1 MHAESGI
8 PVQYRP
14 ELLETLHGRLPQAV
28 AFFDANRRLMYGNAR
43 WWSFLELADR
53 PVDHSAIGVPFADLF
68 PRAPDL
74 DDALRSVLTGQ
85 TVRRAGWALATKSG
99 ETYWDV
105 TLAPLIDRGEA
116 TGFICVV
123 DDATARIAAEQGAA
137 AKARLAAFRADVSQA
152 LASSDEIDPVLQ
164 ACAEAM
170 VRHAPAAFARIWV
183 LDPADDAY
191 RLRASAGLY
200 TRLDGTYARIP
211 VDWIRQKTF
220 GGHAP
225 IVEIDLPRTHRVREP
240 DWASAQGL
248 VSWVNQ
254 TLVARGRTIGFM
266 TLFGR
271 ENFTSDTLAE
281 LAAVADAMAQ
291 FLERKQAEAALRE
304 RDALFRDVFE
314 AAADGLVI
322 SDLDSGEILAANP
335 AFCEMHGFS
344 QSELLDRCRSDLVDP
359 ASDGQLRD
367 HVAAIRTGQ
376 PSRVRLQAVR
386 ADGSVF
392 HASSQGSVIHYQ
404 GRPALLGMLRDV
416 SEEQAAH
423 EGLERRVAERTQE
436 LQALLDMSR
445 SISLV
450 SELHPLLDLILDQM
464 RQIVD
469 YESVAIGLIDGE
481 AYTTVAVRRDEIGWR
496 SQNPLGTQFVVDRTQ
511 VLWRDLAAGRTL
523 HTPNIHSHDEVA
535 VGFRT
540 LVGDRLQTTYGHVC
554 SLVVAPLMVG
564 NDLIGAMF
572 MSSVAE
578 DRYQPHD
585 IDLVAAI
592 ANQIAVAI
600 VNARLHERDRTMAA
614 LQERQ
619 RLARELHDSVSQAL
633 FGIGLGAE
641 TARAMLSRDPA
652 KATQPIEYVL
662 QLARGSMAEMRALI
676 FELRP
681 ESLAQEG
688 LVAALEKQAAATR
701 ARHGIK
707 VDLTLCEEPDVP
719 LDVKEAIYR
728 IAQEA
733 MHNTVKHAHAST
745 ITVDLSRTDEELNLA
760 VIDNGAGFDSHA
772 SFPGHLGLVSM
783 RERMARFGGHIAIES
798 APGEGTRISVSV
810 PFHAIPQT
818 NTTQRFGGTND
829 DPHSAR

>member
-1 MHAESGI
+1 MHFESGT

-28 AFFDANRRLMYGNAR
+28 AIFNAAQRLIYANAR
-43 WWSFLELADR
+43 WWSFLEL
-53 PVDHSAIGVPFADLF
+53 VDGFPDNPAIGVPFAELLPD
-68 PRAPDL
+68 APDL
-74 DDALRSVLTGQ
+74 GDALPSVLIGETIQ
-85 TVRRAGWALATKSG
+85 RAGWAHATKSG

-105 TLAPLIDRGEA
+105 TLTPLVDGSDV
-116 TGFICVV
+116 TGFICLG
-123 DDATARIAAEQGAA
+123 DDATARIAAERAA
-137 AKARLAAFRADVSQA
+137 AATVRLAAFRTDVSQA
-152 LASSDEIDPVLQ
+152 LASSDDIDPVLQ

-183 LDPADDAY
+183 LDAAEEVY

-200 TRLDGTYARIP
+200 TRLDGTFSRIP
-211 VDWIRQKTF
+211 VDWIRQKSF

-225 IVEIDLPRTHRVREP
+225 AVEIDLPQTHRVREP
-240 DWASAQGL
+240 EWAAAEGL

-254 TLVARGRTIGFM
+254 PLIARGRTIGFM

-271 ENFTSDTLAE
+271 ENFTDDTLAE
-281 LAAVADAMAQ
+281 LAAVADAIAQ

-322 SDLDSGEILAANP
+322 SDLESGQILAANP
-335 AFCEMHGFS
+335 AFCAMYGYT
-344 QSELLDRCRSDLVDP
+344 QSELLNRRRADLVD
-359 ASDGQLRD
+359 STSHGQLSD
-367 HVAAIRTGQ
+367 HVAAIQAGQ

-392 HASSQGSVIHYQ
+392 HAAAQGSAIHFQ
-404 GRPALLGMLRDV
+404 GRPALLGVLRDV

-436 LQALLDMSR
+436 LQTLLDMSR

-450 SELHPLLDLILDQM
+450 SELNPLLDLILDQM
-464 RQIVD
+464 RQLVD
-469 YESVAIGLIDGE
+469 YESVAIGLIEGE
-481 AYTTVAVRRDEIGWR
+481 VYTTVAVRRDEIGWR
-496 SQNPLGTQFVVDRTQ
+496 FQNPLGSQFTVDRQQ
-511 VLWRDLAAGRTL
+511 VIWQMLTAGNTL
-523 HTPNIHSHDEVA
+523 HTSNINGDDKVA
-535 VGFRT
+535 VGFRA
-540 LVGDRLQTTYGHVC
+540 LVGDRLETTYAHVC

-572 MSSVAE
+572 MSSVTE

-592 ANQIAVAI
+592 ANQIATAI

-641 TARAMLSRDPA
+641 TARAMLTRDPA
-652 KATQPIEYVL
+652 QAAQPIDYVL

-701 ARHGIK
+701 ARHGIA
-707 VDLTLCEEPDVP
+707 VDLSLGDEPDVS
-719 LDVKEAIYR
+719 LDVKEALYR

-733 MHNTVKHAHAST
+733 MHNTVKHARAST
-745 ITVDLSRTDEELNLA
+745 ITVTLSQTAEGFSLD
-760 VIDNGAGFDSHA
+760 VMDNGVGFDRRA

-783 RERMARFGGHIAIES
+783 QERVARFGGLVAIDS
-798 APGEGTRISVSV
+798 APGEGTRIHVSAPAPARKQASTV
-810 PFHAIPQT
+810 P
-818 NTTQRFGGTND
+818 NSGGHD
-829 DPHSAR
+829 DDSHPAR